1 MSVGSNNDVQPITS
15 QARIACL
22 EAEIQR
28 LRAQIAGQAETIDR
42 LRQAHAVHLTH
53 RQSIAA
59 ILAIDIDPDD

>member
-1 MSVGSNNDVQPITS
+1 MSLGSNHDVAPIS
-15 QARIACL
+15 DQARIACL

-28 LRAQIAGQAETIDR
+28 LQGQIACQLETIDR

-59 ILAIDIDPDD
+59 ILAIDVDPDD